1 MKKLLL
7 ILLAYGSLTYAQ
19 DIKRPDSYN
28 YTRGVEAI
36 QNNNGVEALEYLNK
50 ELEENPNNGY
60 AFSWI
65 ALVRNHDEEYGR
77 ALTAADK
84 AVKLIPKKDQE
95 YRIFALMTRAQI
107 YRGLEQDEYALKD
120 YNQTIKEFPDCIDAY
135 ENRAQLFYEQEKYEL
150 ADKDYRKII
159 SLDQGSVMGYMGV
172 GRNANAQGRYNDAI
186 NQFDYVIRLAPDYS
200 SGYSFRAES
209 YFKQKKYNEAIDDI
223 IKALEINAD
232 NKAFYLM
239 LEVADSALV
248 PMVSK
253 FKVQA
258 NKSPNNDYWPY
269 CLGVIYEKQNDY
281 SKAIEFYSKAY
292 IKDGSPITAYRI
304 ANCYDDLGN
313 YSAGL
318 KYIEE
323 AIAKDSS
330 DYSFINM
337 KANILD
343 NAGRSKEAIEVMDK
357 YVNLNPE
364 YYFGYYRRGWIK
376 DHSGDIDGAIEDY
389 SMAIALEPQYAYTY
403 LNRGV
408 LYRLKG
414 EKEFARNDFE
424 QVILRDTVPAND
436 NTSHYAYYYL
446 GEKEKAI
453 EFLNKALELNDKGNY
468 YDAACLYSIM
478 GDIEQSIFY
487 LRKALQAGFRRFA
500 HLKRDRDL
508 NNVRNTPMFKTLIKE
523 YELKYQEE
531 LSKAAR
537 DVGVF
542 EEKRTEIPFIKE
554 GDVIKVKCSIN
565 NLPLHFIFD
574 TGASNVS
581 MSSVEAS
588 FMLKNGYLSS
598 NDIEGKQY
606 YLNANGEINEGTVI
620 NLRDVEFGG
629 LHLSNIKASI
639 VRNQKAPLLLGQSVL
654 QKLGIIEIDN
664 TKQILKIT
672 YKKQVK

>member
-7 ILLAYGSLTYAQ
+7 ILLTYGSLTYAQ